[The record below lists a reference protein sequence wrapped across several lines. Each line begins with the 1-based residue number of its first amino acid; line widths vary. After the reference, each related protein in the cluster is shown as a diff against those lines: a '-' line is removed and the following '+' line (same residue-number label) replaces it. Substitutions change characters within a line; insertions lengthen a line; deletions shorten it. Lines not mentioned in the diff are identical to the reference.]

1 MCDVIRGKRDRQVV
15 AVTTVGWEVRRRGD
29 VVSCL
34 WSSSPEKVAGEW
46 EGKVRRICMFDE
58 EMVDTRNA
66 KGMKDRYDCFK
77 GRNNTT

>member
-1 MCDVIRGKRDRQVV
+1 MV
-15 AVTTVGWEVRRRGD
+15 AVTTVGWEATRRGD

-66 KGMKDRYDCFK
+66 KGMKDGMTVSKEETIQHEKSVMAKKIR
-77 GRNNTT
+77 G